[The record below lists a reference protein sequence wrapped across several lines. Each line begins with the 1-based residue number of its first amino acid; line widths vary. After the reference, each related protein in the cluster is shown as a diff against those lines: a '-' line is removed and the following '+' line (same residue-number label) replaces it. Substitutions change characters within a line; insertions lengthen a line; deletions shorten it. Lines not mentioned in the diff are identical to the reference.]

1 VRHYE
6 NMPGYTDY
14 VHISGSIDAI
24 GSPTIIYEDNAA
36 CVGQMQMR
44 YIKINYTTHI
54 SPKLL
59 Y

>member
-1 VRHYE
+1 
-6 NMPGYTDY
+6 MPGYTDY

-36 CVGQMQMR
+36 CVGQ
-44 YIKINYTTHI
+44 INYTTHI